1 MTHVSSARLS
11 ATRARPTTRRR
22 ILAFILAGGRGE
34 RLHPLTRERGKPAV
48 PFGGKYRIID
58 FVLSN
63 FVNSGIHSIY
73 ALVQYKAQSL
83 IEHLRMG
90 WRFGGLPDH
99 FVIAVPPQM
108 RWGESWY
115 RGTADAIYQNLNLLR
130 DFNPDIVMIFG
141 ADHIYRMDINQMLAF
156 HLDRD
161 AQVTVAALPVP
172 IEEASG
178 FGIIE
183 SDDDGRILGFEEKP
197 AAPRPMRSDPARA
210 LSSMGNYIFNR
221 DILVETLIEDARRS
235 TDHDFGRTIIPELY
249 PYAGVFAYDFLA
261 NEAPGTKAYE
271 EQGYWRDVGTIAAYW
286 QAHMDLLGATPLFDL
301 DNPQWPILTAP
312 YNGPAVHFIAGE
324 VSDSLIGEGSRVDR
338 AKVRRSI
345 LGRGV
350 KVADGALIEES
361 IVMDHAMIGHGA
373 RLQRTIVDRYN
384 VIADRD
390 AIGVDLVRDAQLY
403 QVDPSGIVVLPR
415 GVTRYGS

>member
-1 MTHVSSARLS
+1 MARV
-11 ATRARPTTRRR
+11 RPTRYR
-22 ILAFILAGGRGE
+22 ILGFILAGGRGE
-34 RLHPLTRERGKPAV
+34 RLQPLTRERGKPAV
-48 PFGGKYRIID
+48 PFGGKYRIVD

-63 FVNSGIHSIY
+63 FVNSGIHAIY

-115 RGTADAIYQNLNLLR
+115 RGTADAVYQNLNLLR
-130 DFNPDIVMIFG
+130 DFNPDIVVIFG
-141 ADHIYRMDINQMLAF
+141 ADHVYRMDLNQMLAF
-156 HLDRD
+156 HLERD

-172 IEEASG
+172 IEQASG

-183 SDDDGRILGFEEKP
+183 ADADGRIRGFEEKP
-197 AAPRPMRSDPARA
+197 ATPRPMPSDPTRA

-221 DILVETLIEDARRS
+221 DILVETLIEGARRS

-249 PYAGVFAYDFLA
+249 PYAGVFAYNFLA
-261 NEAPGTKAYE
+261 NEVPGTKDYE
-271 EQGYWRDVGTIAAYW
+271 ERGYWRDVGTIGAYW
-286 QAHMDLLGATPLFDL
+286 QAHMDLIGATPCFDL
-301 DNPQWPILTAP
+301 DNAQWPILTAA
-312 YNGPAVHFIAGE
+312 YSGPALHVIGGE
-324 VSDSLIGEGSRVDR
+324 IIDSLIGEGSRIDQ
-338 AKVRRSI
+338 AAVRRSI

-350 KVADGALIEES
+350 RIEKGAVVEES
-361 IVMDHAMIGHGA
+361 IIMDHSLIGRGA
-373 RLQRTIVDRYN
+373 RLRRVIADRYN
-384 VIADRD
+384 VISDRD
-390 AIGVDLVRDAQLY
+390 TIGVDPARDAQLY

-415 GVTRYGS
+415 GLTRYTS

>member
-1 MTHVSSARLS
+1 MAQGHPA
-11 ATRARPTTRRR
+11 RRR
-22 ILAFILAGGRGE
+22 ILAFVLAGGRGD
-34 RLHPLTRERGKPAV
+34 RLQPLTRERGKPAV
-48 PFGGKYRIID
+48 PFGGKYRIVD

-63 FVNSGIHSIY
+63 FVNSGIHAIY

-83 IEHLRMG
+83 IEHLRIG

-115 RGTADAIYQNLNLLR
+115 RGT
-130 DFNPDIVMIFG
+130 FNPDTVMVFG

-172 IEEASG
+172 IEQASG

-183 SDDDGRILGFEEKP
+183 ADATGRIVGFEEKP
-197 AAPRPMRSDPARA
+197 AAPKPTPSDPSRA

-221 DILVETLIEDARRS
+221 DILVEALIEDARRS

-249 PYAGVFAYDFLA
+249 PYAGVFAYNFLA
-261 NEAPGTKAYE
+261 NEVPGTKPYE
-271 EQGYWRDVGTIAAYW
+271 EQGYWRDVGTIGAYW
-286 QAHMDLLGATPLFDL
+286 EAHMDLLGAEPLFHL

-312 YNGPAVHFIAGE
+312 YAGPAAHVIAGGIT
-324 VSDSLIGEGSRVDR
+324 DSLVGEGCRVDGAR
-338 AKVRRSI
+338 VRRSI

-350 KVADGALIEES
+350 KVADGAVIEES
-361 IVMDHAMIGHGA
+361 IVMDHTMVGRGA
-373 RLQRTIVDRYN
+373 RLRRVIVDRYN
-384 VIADRD
+384 VIPDGD
-390 AIGVDLVRDAQLY
+390 AIGIDPALDAQTH
-403 QVDPSGIVVLPR
+403 QVDPSGIVILPR
-415 GVTRYGS
+415 GLTRYSS

>member
-1 MTHVSSARLS
+1 MAQGHLG
-11 ATRARPTTRRR
+11 RRR
-22 ILAFILAGGRGE
+22 ILAFVLAGGRGE
-34 RLHPLTRERGKPAV
+34 RLQPLTRERGKPAV
-48 PFGGKYRIID
+48 PFGGKYRIVD

-63 FVNSGIHSIY
+63 FVNSGIHAIY

-83 IEHLRMG
+83 IEHLRIG

-108 RWGESWY
+108 RWGETWY
-115 RGTADAIYQNLNLLR
+115 RGTADAIYQNLNLVR
-130 DFNPDIVMIFG
+130 DFNPDTVMVFG

-172 IEEASG
+172 IEQATS

-183 SDDDGRILGFEEKP
+183 ADASGRIIGFDEKP
-197 AAPRPMRSDPARA
+197 AAPKPMPSDPSKA

-221 DILVETLIEDARRS
+221 DILVEALIEDARRS

-249 PYAGVFAYDFLA
+249 PYAGVFAYNFLA
-261 NEAPGTKAYE
+261 NEVPGTRPYE
-271 EQGYWRDVGTIAAYW
+271 EQGYWRDVGTIGAYW
-286 QAHMDLLGATPLFDL
+286 EAHMDLLGPEPLLDL

-312 YNGPAVHFIAGE
+312 YAGPAAHVIAGE
-324 VSDSLIGEGSRVDR
+324 ITDSLVGEGCRVEGAR
-338 AKVRRSI
+338 VRRSV

-350 KVADGALIEES
+350 KIGEGAVIEES
-361 IVMDHAMIGHGA
+361 IVMDHTIVGRGA
-373 RLQRTIVDRYN
+373 RLRRVIVDRYN
-384 VIADRD
+384 VIPDGD
-390 AIGVDLVRDAQLY
+390 EIGIDPARDAQAHH
-403 QVDPSGIVVLPR
+403 VDQSGIVVLPR
-415 GVTRYGS
+415 GLTRYSS